1 MTGERGVENLQE
13 QYSLLKMEN
22 ESLKQ
27 IIKSKLVDNNDN
39 GSTEIID
46 KKLKL
51 SKYLSYEDYENL
63 FSKLPALVLV
73 HNNGI
78 IEYANNNATEAI
90 GYVPKD
96 FVGES
101 VLKFIPTEQHQL
113 LIEQMGRRLKGE
125 NVKSYEIKIITKS
138 GEIRDYYVNS
148 SDKIKP
154 NENSIVVV
162 LIDITENKRI
172 LSELKESEKKFK
184 TLAESGPYAVLMYQD
199 NNYIYVNSAAE
210 KLLEYSFDELKSMK
224 LFEFVD
230 EDFRHIVYDY
240 SQKRQNGEEA
250 PSNYDVKVVLRNG
263 QKKWVHVA
271 GCSILHNGSYA
282 GLISMAD
289 ITKIKEIEN
298 QLRQKEK
305 RYKNVVQNTPIINFE
320 LDENGYFILFEGQG
334 VINSGLNKIKI
345 VNESFL
351 TVFEKYPDVCEII
364 KKALGGEKQKFVFNF
379 NNFIFEV
386 ILNPIINDFCEVS
399 SCIGVAIDITNRKF
413 NEDKVIKQ
421 NEELLILNQEKDK
434 FFSIISHDLRSPLHG
449 LLGITKILCEDY
461 SSFSSSEFKDISQNI
476 YYSALNIYKLLD
488 NLLLWSKL
496 KRGLLTYTPQIFEL
510 KEIINNNILTVKQK
524 AIDKEI
530 NIEVSGDDSLR
541 VYADLHMIDS
551 VIRNLLTNALKFS
564 YRNSRIIIE
573 YNKCSDEEIRIKVQD
588 FGIGIKKESIPKL
601 FKIDEKI
608 NSSGTEGEPSSGLG
622 LILCKD
628 FVEKQKGRIWVES
641 ELGVGTSFYF
651 TLPLFC

>member
-13 QYSLLKMEN
+13 QYNLLKMEN
-22 ESLKQ
+22 ASLKQ
-27 IIKSKLVDNNDN
+27 IIKSKLVDSYDN
-39 GSTEIID
+39 GSSEIIEE
-46 KKLKL
+46 KLKL

-101 VLKFIPTEQHQL
+101 VLKFIPPEQHQL
-113 LIEQMGRRLKGE
+113 LIEQMEKRLKGE

-138 GEIRDYYVNS
+138 GEIRDFYVNS
-148 SDKIKP
+148 SEKIKP
-154 NENSIVVV
+154 NEGSIVVV

-199 NNYIYVNSAAE
+199 NNYIYANSAAE
-210 KLLEYSFDELKSMK
+210 KLLDYSFDELKAMK
-224 LFEFVD
+224 LFDFVD
-230 EDFRHIVYDY
+230 EEFRHIVYDY
-240 SQKRQNGEEA
+240 SQQRQKGEEA
-250 PSNYDVKVVLRNG
+250 PSNYDVKIALRDG

-271 GCSILHNGSYA
+271 GCSILHDGKFA
-282 GLISMAD
+282 GLVAMAD
-289 ITKIKEIEN
+289 ITRIKEIEFK
-298 QLRQKEK
+298 LRQNEK

-320 LDENGYFILFEGQG
+320 LDEKGFFILLEGKG
-334 VINSGLNKIKI
+334 VEYCGLNKIDI
-345 VNESFL
+345 VNSSYL
-351 TVFEKYPDVCEII
+351 TVFEKYPGVC
-364 KKALGGEKQKFVFNF
+364 KKFKEALQGKNQKFIFNY
-379 NNFIFEV
+379 NNIIFEV
-386 ILNPIINDFCEVS
+386 ILNPLLNDNGEVN
-399 SCIGVAIDITNRKF
+399 SCIGVAIDITNRKM
-413 NEDKVIKQ
+413 NEQKIIHQ
-421 NEELLILNQEKDK
+421 NEQLVQLNQEKDK

-449 LLGITKILCEDY
+449 LLGITKILCEDF
-461 SSFSSSEFKDISQNI
+461 SSFSTAEFKDISQNI

-496 KRGLLTYTPQIFEL
+496 KRGMLTYTPQIFEL
-510 KEIINNNILTVKQK
+510 KEIINNNILTVKRK

-530 NIEVSGDDSLR
+530 EIEINGDDSLR

-564 YRNSRIIIE
+564 YRNGKILIE
-573 YNKCSDEEIRIKVQD
+573 YKKYSADEIIIKVQD

-622 LILCKD
+622 LILCKE
-628 FVEKQKGRIWVES
+628 FVEKQKGKIWVES
-641 ELGVGTSFYF
+641 EHGSGSSFYF
-651 TLPLFC
+651 TLPLFS